1 MGLANRNTEITILT
15 VSYIQESRGKQEHN
29 LARKGRYKED
39 QAEFLVIN
47 KHHI

>member
-1 MGLANRNTEITILT
+1 MSEMMGLANRNTEITILT

-39 QAEFLVIN
+39 PGRISGDQ
-47 KHHI
+47 